1 MEDKTI
7 DLISIIKNNKKE
19 FLELFIFD
27 FLSILI
33 ATIIYIITINFIY
46 YAINSLNINLNLPF
60 NLKPILFWFVLVWC
74 FGATITT
81 IVFHFI
87 TLYTINKN
95 SRSMLA
101 KDGE

>member
-1 MEDKTI
+1 MRNKFI
-7 DLISIIKNNKKE
+7 NLISTMNNNKKE

-46 YAINSLNINLNLPF
+46 FLINNLSINLNIPF
-60 NLKPILFWFVLVWC
+60 NLKPILFWFVLVW
-74 FGATITT
+74 FLGATIKT
-81 IVFHFI
+81 IAFHFK
-87 TLYTINKN
+87 TLCTINKN
-95 SRSMLA
+95 GRSMLT

>member
-1 MEDKTI
+1 MKVKFV
-7 DLISIIKNNKKE
+7 DLISIIKNKKKE
-19 FLELFIFD
+19 FIELFIFD

-33 ATIIYIITINFIY
+33 ATIIYIMIINFIY
-46 YAINSLNINLNLPF
+46 YAINCLNINLNLPF

-81 IVFHFI
+81 IVFHFL